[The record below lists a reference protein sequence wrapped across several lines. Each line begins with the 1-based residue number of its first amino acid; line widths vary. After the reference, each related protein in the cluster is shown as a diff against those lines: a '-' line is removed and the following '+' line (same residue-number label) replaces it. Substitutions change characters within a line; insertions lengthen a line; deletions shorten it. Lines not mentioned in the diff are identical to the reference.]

1 MLKLNLCVVKR
12 SLAFPRL
19 KPKIICQALHSK
31 AFIVPRWYFLLFPF
45 AKISEIL
52 FTRAGKYNL
61 HFENKMMKYFGQRE
75 RSKRL
80 YITHPA
86 FSQNLS
92 PVEAIEVFSNFLFQQ
107 RFEKCQIY
115 LWKRNHQRK
124 YKWQTICF

>member
-1 MLKLNLCVVKR
+1 MLKLNLCCVAKR

-75 RSKRL
+75 RS
-80 YITHPA
+80 
-86 FSQNLS
+86 
-92 PVEAIEVFSNFLFQQ
+92 
-107 RFEKCQIY
+107 
-115 LWKRNHQRK
+115 
-124 YKWQTICF
+124 